1 MCWVNWL
8 FIKFC
13 KIRGE
18 NCVAYVVKTS
28 IITEKLRVVI
38 VKMAVTR
45 VEYNFLAVS
54 FSTIKSSKNV
64 FLSKD
69 TIHESAKLI
78 IITISKVITLY
89 TAGINQKLSLIFSH
103 AFERFINKILHLCN
117 ISSSSFKLF

>member
-18 NCVAYVVKTS
+18 NCVAYVVKTT

-64 FLSKD
+64 FLIKKKNNN
-69 TIHESAKLI
+69 TKKLI
-78 IITISKVITLY
+78 KKKIRKLLKQNRL
-89 TAGINQKLSLIFSH
+89 GKNKKLSLIFSH
-103 AFERFINKILHLCN
+103 AFERFINKILHLCK
-117 ISSSSFKLF
+117 ISSSSLT

>member
-1 MCWVNWL
+1 IPNTCWVNLL

-18 NCVAYVVKTS
+18 NCVAYVVKIT
-28 IITEKLRVVI
+28 IITEKLNVVI

-64 FLSKD
+64 SLCKD
-69 TIHESAKLI
+69 TIHESTKLI
-78 IITISKVITLY
+78 IITTSKVITLY
-89 TAGINQKLSLIFSH
+89 TSGINQELSHIVSH
-103 AFERFINKILHLCN
+103 AFERFINKILHLCKN
-117 ISSSSFKLF
+117 K

>member
-1 MCWVNWL
+1 CWVNLL

-18 NCVAYVVKTS
+18 NCVAYVVKTT
-28 IITEKLRVVI
+28 IITEKLNVVI

-64 FLSKD
+64 SLSKD
-69 TIHESAKLI
+69 TINESAKI
-78 IITISKVITLY
+78 IIIKISKVTSHYIDS
-89 TAGINQKLSLIFSH
+89 INKKLTVILIH
-103 AFERFINKILHLCN
+103 AFERFINKILHLCKN
-117 ISSSSFKLF
+117 K

>member
-1 MCWVNWL
+1 
-8 FIKFC
+8 
-13 KIRGE
+13 
-18 NCVAYVVKTS
+18 CVAYVVKTT
-28 IITEKLRVVI
+28 IITEKLNVVI

-64 FLSKD
+64 SLSKD

-89 TAGINQKLSLIFSH
+89 TAGINQKLSLIFRH
-103 AFERFINKILHLCN
+103 AFVRFINKILHLCKN
-117 ISSSSFKLF
+117 KKINNYVNETTITTYC

>member
-1 MCWVNWL
+1 
-8 FIKFC
+8 
-13 KIRGE
+13 
-18 NCVAYVVKTS
+18 
-28 IITEKLRVVI
+28 
-38 VKMAVTR
+38 MAVTR

-64 FLSKD
+64 SLSKD

-103 AFERFINKILHLCN
+103 AFERFIRSEEHTSELQSRGHLVCRLLLE
-117 ISSSSFKLF
+117 KKKKKQY

>member
-1 MCWVNWL
+1 MPKTCWVNLL

-13 KIRGE
+13 NIRGE
-18 NCVAYVVKTS
+18 NCVAYVVKTT
-28 IITEKLRVVI
+28 IITEKLNVVI

-64 FLSKD
+64 SLSKD

-89 TAGINQKLSLIFSH
+89 KIGRASCR
-103 AFERFINKILHLCN
+103 ERE
-117 ISSSSFKLF
+117 

>member
-1 MCWVNWL
+1 MPKTCWVNLL

-18 NCVAYVVKTS
+18 NCVAYVVKTT

-38 VKMAVTR
+38 VKIAVTR

-64 FLSKD
+64 SLSKD
-69 TIHESAKLI
+69 TIHVSAKLI
-78 IITISKVITLY
+78 IITTNKVIALY
-89 TAGINQKLSLIFSH
+89 MAGINQKLSLIFSH
-103 AFERFINKILHLCN
+103 AFERFIINPLHLCKN
-117 ISSSSFKLF
+117 K

>member
-1 MCWVNWL
+1 CQDTARKLYSTLVTAILTMTTLSFSV
-8 FIKFC
+8 IM
-13 KIRGE
+13 
-18 NCVAYVVKTS
+18 VVKTT
-28 IITEKLRVVI
+28 IITEKLNVVI

-64 FLSKD
+64 SLSKD

-103 AFERFINKILHLCN
+103 AFERFINKILHLCKN
-117 ISSSSFKLF
+117 K